1 MKIFYNVRLADSP
14 TASPTTPPTSPP
26 TSPPIGP
33 VDCDFEQEDL
43 CGWSVD
49 FELNGT
55 EYFQFRRSTGEIDEG
70 INAGPTEDREGSKAT

>member
-1 MKIFYNVRLADSP
+1 M
-14 TASPTTPPTSPP
+14 
-26 TSPPIGP
+26 
-33 VDCDFEQEDL
+33 DCDFEQEDL